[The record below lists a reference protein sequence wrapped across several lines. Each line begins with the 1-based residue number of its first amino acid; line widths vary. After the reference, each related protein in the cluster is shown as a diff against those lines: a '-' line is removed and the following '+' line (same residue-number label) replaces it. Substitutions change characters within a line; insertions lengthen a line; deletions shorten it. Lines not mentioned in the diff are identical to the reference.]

1 MQSSQTSTVDS
12 AVFGKRNLVVAAGLV
27 PVLELADETALSD
40 LIGRMWICHE
50 HHPVRAGAV

>member
-12 AVFGKRNLVVAAGLV
+12 AVFGERNLVVAGSV

-40 LIGRMWICHE
+40 LIDSRWICHE
-50 HHPVRAGAV
+50 RHRVRVGPV